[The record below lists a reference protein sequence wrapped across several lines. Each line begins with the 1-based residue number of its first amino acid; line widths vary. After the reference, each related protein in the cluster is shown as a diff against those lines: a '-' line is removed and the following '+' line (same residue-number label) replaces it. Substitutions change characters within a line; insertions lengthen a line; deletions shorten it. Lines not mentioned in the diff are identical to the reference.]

1 VTLLESN
8 PTTEPVTV
16 PVPDPVRT
24 GAAIAVLSLAVFMSS
39 LDLFIVNLAFPSIA
53 AENPTTSIATL
64 SWVLNGY
71 TVVFAAVMI
80 PAGRWA
86 DRVGRRRLFSLGLAV
101 FTASSALCALAP
113 GVPSLVAARV
123 LQAAGAGLM
132 VPTSLSLLLA
142 AVAPAARPRAI
153 GTWAAVGGMAA
164 AFGPVVGGLLVQ
176 VDWRWVFWVNV
187 PFGIAALVATPR
199 VLRESRE
206 EHPGARPD
214 TIGAALLATSVGLL
228 SLALV
233 QAPTCGWGSGRTT
246 MTLAAAVLAAAAVAL
261 RSRRHPAPV
270 VELTLLRSPGL
281 RGASLASLAYY
292 IGFAA
297 FLLNA
302 VQFLTGV
309 WDYSAVRAG
318 LAIAPGPLTVLP
330 FARVVAPR
338 LAARIGPAR
347 VAALGCL
354 VGVGAQLLWWSQ
366 VQAEPAYLS
375 ALLPAQI
382 LGGAGVGLVIPSLI
396 GVGTSTLSA
405 EQFGAGSGVL
415 NTSRQVGLALGV
427 AALVAVLTGVAGNAV
442 DVTKAG
448 ALVSVFGFG
457 LAGLLSLAVSGARRR
472 A

>member
-1 VTLLESN
+1 MTLLESRLVGAG
-8 PTTEPVTV
+8 EPE
-16 PVPDPVRT
+16 PARIGP
-24 GAAIAVLSLAVFMSS
+24 AIAVLSLAVFMSS

-53 AENPTTSIATL
+53 AEHPGTSIAAL

-86 DRVGRRRLFSLGLAV
+86 DRLGRRRLFSVGLAV

-113 GVPSLVAARV
+113 GVPSLVGARV
-123 LQAAGAGLM
+123 LQAVGAGLM

-142 AVAPAARPRAI
+142 AVPPAARPRAI

-176 VDWRWVFWVNV
+176 LDWRWVFWVNV
-187 PFGIAALVATPR
+187 PFGVAALLATPR

-214 TIGAALLATSVGLL
+214 TPGAALLAVSVGLL

-233 QAPTCGWGSGRTT
+233 QAPTWGWGSARTT
-246 MTLAAAVLAAAAVAL
+246 GALAGAVLAGAAVAA

-270 VELTLLRSPGL
+270 LELTLLRSPGL

-292 IGFAA
+292 LGFAA

-330 FARVVAPR
+330 FARTVAPR

-354 VGVGAQLLWWSQ
+354 VGAGAQLLWWTQ
-366 VQAEPAYLS
+366 VQAAPAYVTH
-375 ALLPAQI
+375 LLPAQV
-382 LGGAGVGLVIPSLI
+382 LGGAGVGLVIPSLLA
-396 GVGTSTLSA
+396 VGTSTLSA

-427 AALVAVLTGVAGNAV
+427 AALVAVLTGVVGDAV
-442 DVTKAG
+442 ALTRAG
-448 ALVSVFGFG
+448 ALVSVFAFG
-457 LAGLLSLAVSGARRR
+457 LAAVLSLAAARRV